1 MMILTLLMFSV
12 FDSIQ
17 ENPGT
22 TATVIFGVVGW
33 FVQMAI
39 FIWKMSQFVSESRE
53 GRASLSEK
61 MDDLSKDFTS
71 HETAF
76 EVHKSNSDVHTTR
89 EQRESLGREIG
100 QIRDAQTRGFAELG
114 GKIDSLVM
122 HFLDKAK

>member
-1 MMILTLLMFSV
+1 MFNV

-22 TATVIFGVVGW
+22 TATIVFGVIGW
-33 FVQMAI
+33 LIQMSI
-39 FIWKMSQFVSESRE
+39 FIWKMSQVV
-53 GRASLSEK
+53 AK
-61 MDDLSKDFTS
+61 VNDLSDGFNTHKA
-71 HETAF
+71 AF
-76 EVHKSNSDVHTTR
+76 DAHKANTDVHTTR

-122 HFLDKAK
+122 HFLEKAK